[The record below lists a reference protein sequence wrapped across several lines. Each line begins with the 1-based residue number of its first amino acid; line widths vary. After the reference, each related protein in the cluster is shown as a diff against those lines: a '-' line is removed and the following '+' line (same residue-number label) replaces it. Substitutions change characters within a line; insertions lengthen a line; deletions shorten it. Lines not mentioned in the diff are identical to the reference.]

1 MISNLN
7 EIKNNY
13 EKKNLKIK
21 GKTEKKNADVSD
33 GMLNIKKKKVNK
45 VVEFLEK
52 KTHSTMS
59 DFSLIDNLR
68 DLTNLLSDRNSGNIM
83 LGYPLR
89 YEENPIRKESLE
101 SLMEEIVDSNDI

>member
-7 EIKNNY
+7 EIKKNY

-52 KTHSTMS
+52 K
-59 DFSLIDNLR
+59 
-68 DLTNLLSDRNSGNIM
+68 
-83 LGYPLR
+83 
-89 YEENPIRKESLE
+89 NP
-101 SLMEEIVDSNDI
+101 

>member
-52 KTHSTMS
+52 KP
-59 DFSLIDNLR
+59 IVPC
-68 DLTNLLSDRNSGNIM
+68 LTL
-83 LGYPLR
+83 
-89 YEENPIRKESLE
+89 
-101 SLMEEIVDSNDI
+101 V